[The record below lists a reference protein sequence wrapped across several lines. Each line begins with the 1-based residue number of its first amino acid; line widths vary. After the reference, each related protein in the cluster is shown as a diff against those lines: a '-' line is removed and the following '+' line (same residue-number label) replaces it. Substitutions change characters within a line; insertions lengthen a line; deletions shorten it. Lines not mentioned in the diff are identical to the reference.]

1 MPDRLWWAYGV
12 VADAAPLKLSLPGV
26 EAQPVELVE
35 RDALVALASPVP
47 AEQFSGAALDG
58 RLEDLEA
65 LGRMAREHEAVLEDA
80 LADADVV
87 PFRMC
92 TLYASREAIGAM
104 LASQRPRLLH
114 ALARVRDGIEWGVKA
129 FAAPRLVPEVAQP
142 ATGSEYL
149 AQRLAQR
156 ERAAASDE
164 TLERAVAEV
173 HAQLA
178 DRASAAVLLRPQDRR
193 LSGRDQEML
202 LNGAY
207 LVPRAA
213 ALDFT
218 RLVEALGRRH
228 ELALEIT
235 GPWPPYHFAELEA

>member
-1 MPDRLWWAYGV
+1 MAELLWWAYGV
-12 VADAAPLKLSLPGV
+12 VTASSPLRSDLRGIGG
-26 EAQPVELVE
+26 QPVEIIE

-47 AEQFSGAALDG
+47 AEHFSGVALER

-65 LGRMAREHEAVLEDA
+65 VEQMAFEHEAVLEAA

-87 PFRMC
+87 PFRIC
-92 TLYASREAIGAM
+92 TLYNSREAVGAM
-104 LASQRPRLLH
+104 LASQRPRLLQ
-114 ALARVRDGIEWGVKA
+114 ALERVRDAIEWGVKA
-129 FAAPRLVPEVAQP
+129 FAAPRIVPEAARP
-142 ATGSEYL
+142 ATGAEYL

-156 ERAAASDE
+156 ERAAASDQ

-178 DRASAAVLLRPQDRR
+178 DHASAAVLLRPQDRR

-207 LVPRAA
+207 LVNRSE
-213 ALDFT
+213 ALAFT
-218 RLVEALGRRH
+218 RLVGTLGRRH
-228 ELALEIT
+228 ELALETT
-235 GPWPPYHFAELEA
+235 GPWPPYHFAEAEA